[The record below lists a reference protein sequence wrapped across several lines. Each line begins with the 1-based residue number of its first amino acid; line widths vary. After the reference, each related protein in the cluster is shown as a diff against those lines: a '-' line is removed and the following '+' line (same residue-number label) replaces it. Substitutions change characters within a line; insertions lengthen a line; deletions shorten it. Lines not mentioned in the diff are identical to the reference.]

1 MKTNRAT
8 QARRSPFEARVVFAQ
23 VVTGIGAVGFGTL
36 AVGAVAIGA
45 SAIRKLAIRRG
56 RIGRLEIGRPRVRDL
71 VVEQEQTPRR
81 GARHG
86 SVDKP
91 AAHPEQS
98 QMPLGVKEVEQGR
111 QEALYEKTA

>member
-23 VVTGIGAVGFGTL
+23 VVTGIGAVG
-36 AVGAVAIGA
+36 IGA